1 MSTAPQPQTRP
12 VIPDP
17 VDVVEGAKGH
27 RRIPWRWIAAVATG
41 LLAAGTVA
49 IATASPGPGLDPDS
63 QQYLGAA
70 ISFARIGAYR
80 VPTSSWTVADTTE
93 PLTHFPPGLPTL
105 LAAPI
110 ALGAPPL
117 SAARLVIAL
126 AAFATWT
133 GLVLLT
139 TGVASVRTSVLI
151 AVAALFTPAI
161 LNVHLSVLS
170 EPVFFAVLVAVLGG
184 LWAGTRSPTLWPAL
198 WVGLATAAGGML
210 RYAGASLVLAAVWW
224 LFVAGPQQMRTRERL
239 ARVALAGLP
248 SGVVLAAWLLR
259 SIRLE
264 GVQGVRAFGTYG
276 GLGATGREGL
286 ETLVSWAVPLGTG
299 GWRYAIAALLF
310 IGAIMLG
317 RSVWPRFCST
327 GGFLALLNTVALAY
341 AGFIFAS
348 RIVADPNIPFDERI
362 LSPLLL
368 LAEIALGLAIAAW
381 WPERSRAARFA
392 VGSVVLLWFAV
403 SAGVSISRIVVARE
417 DGNDFA
423 GSDWRDSPTI
433 AWVRD
438 SAGGAHRTLYTNWP
452 AALYFQAQRASHDVP
467 ETLDGLTLHR
477 FRDRLAHTRGA
488 MVGFSVVSPDVAPPD
503 SIAALMGLRLVARF
517 DDGAVWELPGG

>member
-1 MSTAPQPQTRP
+1 M
-12 VIPDP
+12 
-17 VDVVEGAKGH
+17 
-27 RRIPWRWIAAVATG
+27 PWRWIAALATG

-49 IATASPGPGLDPDS
+49 IATAPPGPGLDPDS

-70 ISFARIGAYR
+70 ISLVRIGAYR

-93 PLTHFPPGLPTL
+93 PLTHFPPGLPTV

-117 SAARLVIAL
+117 IAARLVIAL
-126 AAFATWT
+126 AAFATWA

-139 TGVASVRTSVLI
+139 TSVASIRTGVLI
-151 AVAALFTPAI
+151 AVAALLTPAI

-184 LWAGTRSPTLWPAL
+184 LWAATRTVRIWPAL
-198 WVGLATAAGGML
+198 WVGLAAAAGVML
-210 RYAGASLVLAAVWW
+210 RYAGASLVVAAVCW
-224 LFVAGPQQMRTRERL
+224 LFLAGQQRIRARQRL
-239 ARVALAGLP
+239 ARVALAVLP
-248 SGVVLAAWLLR
+248 TGMVLAAWLLR

-264 GVQGVRAFGTYG
+264 GVQGVRTFGTYG
-276 GLGATGREGL
+276 DLGATGREGL

-299 GWRYAIAALLF
+299 GWRYSIAALLF
-310 IGAIMLG
+310 IGAVMLT
-317 RSVWPRFCST
+317 RSAWPRFRST
-327 GGFLALLNTVALAY
+327 ASLLTLLGTVAVAY
-341 AGFIFAS
+341 AGFILVS

-368 LAEIALGLAIAAW
+368 LAEIALGLTIAAW
-381 WPERSRAARFA
+381 WPERSRDARLA
-392 VGSVVLLWFAV
+392 VGGVVVLWFAV

-423 GSDWRDSPTI
+423 GSDWRDSPTV

-452 AALYFQAQRASHDVP
+452 AAVYFQAQRASHDLP
-467 ETLDGLTLHR
+467 ETLDGITLHR
-477 FRDRLAHTRGA
+477 FRDRLTHTHGA
-488 MVGFSVVSPDVAPPD
+488 VVGFSAVSPDMALPD

-517 DDGAVWELPGG
+517 ADGAVWELPGGGR